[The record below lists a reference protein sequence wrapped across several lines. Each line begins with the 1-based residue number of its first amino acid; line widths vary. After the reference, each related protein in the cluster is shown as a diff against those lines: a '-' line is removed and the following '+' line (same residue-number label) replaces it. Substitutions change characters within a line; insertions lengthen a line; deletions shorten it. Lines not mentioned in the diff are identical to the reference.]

1 MKLRWFCHTL
11 FIFLFL
17 MLIIPVTAAEK
28 PERLVPQKIELKS
41 TPLKD
46 GWVEWTI
53 DREIPDFPE
62 RINVLAVQGDT
73 LWVGTSF
80 GRLLTRSSEE
90 WIVQA
95 QIQEVQITG
104 IAVESPD
111 KLWLST
117 SDGIRRLDRQPDQSW
132 EVATY
137 RQYFQGHPSFV
148 SGSYIPGEDS
158 RRLWG
163 YVDDIYFPRQ
173 EKAYAPF
180 VISKEHGLF
189 SWSAGVWHHFLP
201 HYGGANSE
209 WLDLTELI
217 PHRRPTCMLED
228 HQGHLWVGTA
238 GDGLVRFNA
247 NGRKYHRRKP
257 ENNQPDGTEFSQFGF
272 ADFGCNCDRVVDLAV
287 SEQTG
292 VWALL
297 ASFKSGSHLAHYDG
311 LTWSTLPLGEKT
323 VPSCLL
329 EIEPGVLL
337 VGDLNYN
344 RDQIKKVTWRT
355 RQIEPMT
362 GPKHGIRNL
371 VKLADGRVFAAS
383 WWGLYEQVKQA
394 KSE

>member
-1 MKLRWFCHTL
+1 MKLRWFCQTL
-11 FIFLFL
+11 FVLLFL
-17 MLIIPVTAAEK
+17 TLTIPVTAAEK
-28 PERLVPQKIELKS
+28 PERLVPQKIDLKS

-46 GWVEWTI
+46 GWIQWGTLGDPRIGAVSY
-53 DREIPDFPE
+53 RERVTALHGFQNE
-62 RINVLAVQGDT
+62 V
-73 LWVGTSF
+73 WVGTSH
-80 GRLLTRSSEE
+80 GRLLTQSAGE
-90 WIVQA
+90 WVLHGHLPQ
-95 QIQEVQITG
+95 VQITG
-104 IAVESPD
+104 IAVESPE

-137 RQYFQGHPSFV
+137 RHYYQGHPAFV
-148 SGSYIPGEDS
+148 SGTYIPGEDA

-163 YVDDIYFPRQ
+163 YVDDIYFPQQ
-173 EKAYAPF
+173 EKTYAPF

-209 WLDLTELI
+209 WVDLTELI
-217 PHRRPTCMLED
+217 PHRRPTCMRED
-228 HQGHLWVGTA
+228 HQGHLWIGTA

-257 ENNQPDGTEFSQFGF
+257 ENNQPDGSEFSQFGF

-329 EIEPGVLL
+329 EIEPGVLF

-344 RDQIKKVTWRT
+344 RDQIKKITWRT
-355 RQIEPMT
+355 RQIEPMA
-362 GPKHGIRNL
+362 GPEHGVRNL

-383 WWGLYEQVKQA
+383 WWGLYEQTKP
-394 KSE
+394 